1 VILATLVVTLLTHST
16 AAPSDFASPDFAADV
31 QAAHR
36 LYEPVLDANQAL
48 LRDGKFAESNQALFD
63 LVPEKQ
69 RTAAHWFLLGN
80 LVFQLDFAKS
90 YELHQKAYEL
100 APGESMTQYEW
111 AIERHR
117 KREYAEADALYA
129 KLTAQPG
136 KTDPRAHAF
145 RADCLLHLGKLSEAV
160 AEWKAADLRN
170 RHTSVEQGFS
180 WIYGKP
186 HPIVERARLLNA
198 ARAPKAEKSE
208 QIAALESLILLDLEW
223 RTDWWNARP
232 KPEYLASDL
241 ALAASVLGADS
252 PRQHQ
257 LALLVELTPK
267 DDDLGLDRMAPEFK
281 DRLRKKR
288 VAGADVLL
296 AENTFV
302 AGRLLDMVVTSRA
315 ATPAELLGW
324 YGKTLRARV
333 DATPG
338 DAKALEILAALY
350 EKGEKSAEL
359 AALEELGWKKFGSVS
374 CAYGILRRKGDA
386 ITSDDP
392 LLKAALAKFP
402 DDQTLRGVAVGCAAN
417 EEKGER
423 EAVAAYLEAHLA
435 HMVSWNDG
443 AQRGFFVL
451 EKLLAK

>member
-1 VILATLVVTLLTHST
+1 MVLAALVVALLTQQ
-16 AAPSDFASPDFAADV
+16 AVAPSDFAAEVAA
-31 QAAHR
+31 AGK
-36 LYEPVLDANQAL
+36 LYQPVLDANQAL
-48 LRDGKFAESNQALFD
+48 LKDGKLAGSTQALFD
-63 LVPEKQ
+63 RVPEDQ
-69 RTAAHWFLLGN
+69 RTAAQCFVLGN
-80 LVFQLDFAKS
+80 VLFSMESAKS
-90 YELHQKAYEL
+90 YELHRKAYEL
-100 APGESMTQYEW
+100 APDESATQFEW

-186 HPIVERARLLNA
+186 HPIVERARLLDA

-223 RTDWWNARP
+223 ETDWWNARP
-232 KPEYLASDL
+232 KQEYLACDL
-241 ALAASVLGADS
+241 PLAAATLGADS
-252 PRQHQ
+252 PRQRQ

-267 DDDLGLDRMAPEFK
+267 DDDLGLKRMGPEFK
-281 DRLRKKR
+281 ELVGKKH
-288 VAGADVLL
+288 VAGADVPL
-296 AENTFV
+296 AENSFV

-315 ATPAELLGW
+315 ATPAELLDW
-324 YGKTLRARV
+324 YGRPLRARV

-359 AALEELGWKKFGSVS
+359 AALEELGWKKFGAVS
-374 CAYGILRRKGDA
+374 CAYGILRREGDA

-402 DDQTLRGVAVGCAAN
+402 DDPTLRGVAVGCAAR

-423 EAVAAYLEAHLA
+423 EAIVAYLEAHLA
-435 HMVSWNDG
+435 RMVSWNTG
-443 AQRGFFVL
+443 AQKGFLVL
-451 EKLLAK
+451 EKLLPK